1 MRGDEGH
8 CMGIVFIPL
17 AMCVD
22 QGTEEKMRRNGG
34 QYWLEAGSEMMAARC
49 LLEKLYI
56 SEIKSTA

>member
-22 QGTEEKMRRNGG
+22 QGTEAKRRRKAVA
-34 QYWLEAGSEMMAARC
+34 EC
-49 LLEKLYI
+49 
-56 SEIKSTA
+56 TADNTG